1 MGDSTKHAILSP
13 SAFKAIMLCPAKP
26 AMERGIPDRTSAY
39 ADEGTNCHTLA
50 AHCLNRGHESARKI
64 VCHGTRFLPADGSA
78 PFVVTDDMIEC
89 VDAYLRVI
97 RDYQGDGE
105 VFVEQSLPI
114 GHITGEEGAQGTS
127 DAVIIRGDELIIV
140 DLKAGRGVEV
150 DAGED
155 VAHDLGFQRRPNP
168 QLALY
173 ALGALEEFGI
183 LADFR
188 TVRLVIVQPRVSD
201 APSEYAMTV
210 EQLQA
215 WSETVAKP
223 AAEEARMI
231 LNGDA
236 NDRAAGCNPH
246 EDACRWCRA
255 KPTCPALA
263 QSVEDALQAEFT
275 DLTTA
280 DKVEQENWVKAL
292 TPNAKTEGTAAI
304 GAKLDAV
311 PLIEMWCKAIRAE
324 AERILL
330 DGGQVPG
337 YKLVQGRKG
346 PRSWADEAKAEET
359 LKSFRFK
366 KDEMYDYKVISP
378 TSAEKLLKAEPRRW
392 QKMLPLIKQSD
403 GSPSVVP
410 LSDKRPA
417 LEIKPMESEFEAI
430 QETAEDLI

>member
-1 MGDSTKHAILSP
+1 MTKHAILSP
-13 SAFKAIMLCPAKP
+13 SGFKAIMLCPAKP

-64 VCHGTRFLPADGSA
+64 VCHGTGFEPLDGS
-78 PFVVTDDMIEC
+78 PRFVVTDDMIEC

-150 DAGED
+150 SAGED

-183 LADFR
+183 LADFKM
-188 TVRLVIVQPRVSD
+188 VRLVIVQPRVREMS
-201 APSEYAMTV
+201 SEYAMTV
-210 EQLQA
+210 EELQHWA
-215 WSETVAKP
+215 EGIAKP

-236 NDRAAGCNPH
+236 DDRAAGCNPH
-246 EDACRWCRA
+246 EDACRFCRA
-255 KPTCPALA
+255 KPMCPALA

-280 DKVEQENWVKAL
+280 DKPEQEAIVKAL
-292 TPNAKTEGTAAI
+292 TPRTPEAL

-410 LSDKRPA
+410 MSDKRPA
-417 LEIKPMESEFEAI
+417 LEIKPMESEFEVI